1 MVGSGYYIDSQ
12 LVRVRGIS
20 DPEWSDLTGTLYQ
33 PPPHPGSGNMVEE
46 EAEECKNWRPGRVL

>member
-33 PPPHPGSGNMVEE
+33 PPPPLHPGSGNMVEE
-46 EAEECKNWRPGRVL
+46 